1 MVKFCSQCGS
11 LYNHNIDAQGKF
23 IYHCQLCGNEDNVVD
38 ECIVINELN
47 RTAHDYQ
54 INRNLIHDCSLPRT
68 QHIKCPTCNKNT
80 EIIIFQYNPD
90 MLNVGYMCTECLNY
104 WKN

>member
-1 MVKFCSQCGS
+1 MVKFCNQCGS
-11 LYNHNIDAQGKF
+11 LYNHTLQEDGSF
-23 IYHCQLCGNEDNVVD
+23 IYECKMCQNRDKVVD

-54 INRNLIHDCSLPRT
+54 ISQNMVYDCALPRT
-68 QHIKCPTCNKNT
+68 HNIRCPTCDLDT

-90 MLNVGYMCTECLNY
+90 MLNVGYMCTICHNY

>member
-1 MVKFCSQCGS
+1 MVKFCTQCGS
-11 LYNHNIDAQGKF
+11 LYNHTLDESGKF
-23 IYHCQLCGNEDNVVD
+23 IYHCQLCGNKDTVVD

-47 RTAHDYQ
+47 RTSHDYQ
-54 INRNLIHDCSLPRT
+54 INQNMIYDCALPRT
-68 QHIKCPTCNKNT
+68 QNIQCPECQQNT

-90 MLNVGYMCTECLNY
+90 MYNVGYMCTICRTY